1 MWHHETRSCYGFKA
15 MPGAGKSLTVGA
27 LARGAGCNVETVRYY
42 EKAGLMPEPARS
54 PGGHR
59 LYARSHLRRL
69 RFIRRGRELGF
80 SVDQVRSLL
89 RLVDEPDHTCG
100 EVRAFALSH
109 ANEVRRRIED
119 LERLREALDSLAEQC
134 RGEKYSVDDCP
145 IIEAL
150 FSGAAAAGG
159 DRPSGG

>member
-1 MWHHETRSCYGFKA
+1 
-15 MPGAGKSLTVGA
+15 MPNAGNSLTVGA

-100 EVRAFALSH
+100 EVRAFALSQ
-109 ANEVRRRIED
+109 ASEVRRRIED
-119 LERLREALDSLAEQC
+119 LERLRGALESLAEQC
-134 RGEKYSVDDCP
+134 HGGRYSVDDCP

-150 FSGAAAAGG
+150 FAGGAAGG
-159 DRPSGG
+159 DRPSSG